1 MRRRD
6 LLLLGTAAIAWP
18 TVARPQTSGGI
29 VPVIGFLGS
38 GSAAAWQPALFGA
51 SDPIRQ
57 GLSETG
63 FTEGKNIVI
72 EYRWADDHYD
82 RLPALAVEL
91 AQQDIAVLVAPG
103 TVAAAKAAMAATRT
117 IPIVS

>member
-38 GSAAAWQPALFGA
+38 ATAAAWQGGPARCL
-51 SDPIRQ
+51 
-57 GLSETG
+57 G
-63 FTEGKNIVI
+63 FA
-72 EYRWADDHYD
+72 RA
-82 RLPALAVEL
+82 
-91 AQQDIAVLVAPG
+91 
-103 TVAAAKAAMAATRT
+103 
-117 IPIVS
+117 

>member
-29 VPVIGFLGS
+29 VPVIGFLGRVP
-38 GSAAAWQPALFGA
+38 AAAWQGGPSRPLP
-51 SDPIRQ
+51 SIRR

-72 EYRWADDHYD
+72 EY
-82 RLPALAVEL
+82 PASR
-91 AQQDIAVLVAPG
+91 PPPSG
-103 TVAAAKAAMAATRT
+103 
-117 IPIVS
+117 P